1 MEIDSLPLLIKKCK
15 LKQIDAFFPIKNF
28 WQSCFFFFF
37 FMIMLSAAQAPLQ
50 TLEIR
55 LQENFQKAGNMC
67 IIFHPEF
74 PCL

>member
-1 MEIDSLPLLIKKCK
+1 MGIDSIPLLIKKCK

-28 WQSCFFFFF
+28 WQSFFF
-37 FMIMLSAAQAPLQ
+37 FMIMPNAAQATWQ